1 MICKQWG
8 TKRNIRQK
16 TYWYSTLNYQ
26 IYPLLFWMTNKYQLI
41 KWVHLLFSAP
51 EQRIYLALFQG
62 QSTLFPLTHP
72 FGRFFSMIGPQILR
86 PWNCP
91 LEKNPL
97 EDYIVLSLCW
107 LYTCLTWGN
116 VYKYISLTYYIILL
130 NWHGK

>member
-1 MICKQWG
+1 MGHQKKHSPENLLIF
-8 TKRNIRQK
+8 NIKLPDLSSAFLDDQ
-16 TYWYSTLNYQ
+16 Q
-26 IYPLLFWMTNKYQLI
+26 IPINQAGP
-41 KWVHLLFSAP
+41 HFSAP

-72 FGRFFSMIGPQILR
+72 FGCFFSMIGPQILR